1 MPTYNQFINLL
12 NAVPDSGVSLTYT
25 NRDTDLEFMVR
36 KAVPE
41 YGDDKRDLFI
51 ITCSD
56 FFAPEVRDFLCEYN
70 FTFYH
75 PSSIKFLF
83 MH

>member
-36 KAVPE
+36 KAVP
-41 YGDDKRDLFI
+41 R
-51 ITCSD
+51 
-56 FFAPEVRDFLCEYN
+56 VW
-70 FTFYH
+70 
-75 PSSIKFLF
+75 
-83 MH
+83 